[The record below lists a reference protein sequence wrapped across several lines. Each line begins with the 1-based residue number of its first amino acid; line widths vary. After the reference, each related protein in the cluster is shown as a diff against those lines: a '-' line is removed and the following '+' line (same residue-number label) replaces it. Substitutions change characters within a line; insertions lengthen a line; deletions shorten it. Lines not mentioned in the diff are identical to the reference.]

1 MTTPSSKLPPST
13 DASPVNPVCQH
24 GVSLSLDDDPHCF
37 ECSKVATAY
46 GLPANARM
54 MNYPNAL
61 VFTAMLENREAI
73 DGTPAPAAVYSR
85 PEGTT
90 DTVGAQAPDAP
101 DICPCPRCTLRR
113 SIEAQGRLD
122 AAPPVDFTVRTPTGL
137 ERLMNDLRTQ
147 QTNDVKLSGG
157 QRMLERVVVQLRAEL
172 TEASQDRDD
181 FAAENLDLLQRQ
193 GNDANRIE
201 ALEESE
207 QIANAT
213 VVELQKR
220 LNAQVQAT
228 EAQKAN
234 AQQAFKLYN
243 DAIGGGSITDL
254 IRERNGLLHELEE
267 LKAKQAEIMAV
278 VTRFG

>member
-1 MTTPSSKLPPST
+1 MTTPPSKLPPST
-13 DASPVNPVCQH
+13 DASPANPVCQH

-37 ECSKVATAY
+37 ECSKMATAY

-61 VFTAMLENREAI
+61 AFTAMLKNKEAV
-73 DGTPAPAAVYSR
+73 DGTPAPATVYSR

-90 DTVGAQAPDAP
+90 DT
-101 DICPCPRCTLRR
+101 
-113 SIEAQGRLD
+113 
-122 AAPPVDFTVRTPTGL
+122 VDFTVRTPTGL
-137 ERLMNDLRTQ
+137 ERLMNDIRAQ
-147 QTNDVKLSGG
+147 QTEDVKLSGG

-193 GNDANRIE
+193 GNDANRIDQLE
-201 ALEESE
+201 AELS
-207 QIANAT
+207 QQKIAT
-213 VVELQKR
+213 DI
-220 LNAQVQAT
+220 
-228 EAQKAN
+228 QKAN
-234 AQQAFKLYN
+234 YMQMARLYN
-243 DAIGGGSITDL
+243 NALAGTVADIV
-254 IRERNGLLHELEE
+254 RERNGLAHSVEELRKDLTNVQAERDA